1 MSVVK
6 KGKATI
12 SAGSEYVEV
21 TFSAAFSQTPIV
33 NISCKDNVN
42 VYLIDI
48 TTNNFKAYISSTLD
62 NDLEINYVAIGS
74 S

>member
-1 MSVVK
+1 MPVIK

-12 SAGSEYVEV
+12 TAGAEYVEV
-21 TFSAAFSQTPIV
+21 SFSAAFSQTPIV
-33 NISCKDNVN
+33 NISCKENVN

-48 TTNNFKAYISSTLD
+48 TNNSFKAYISSSIES
-62 NDLEINYVAIGS
+62 DLEINYVAFGS